1 MKTVTIRVP
10 RKGIISGDAEV
21 EIDASGF
28 TGQGCKTVTEA
39 FSALGQEVEAE
50 DKPEMYITDDGHEHL
65 REGE

>member
-1 MKTVTIRVP
+1 MKTVTVKIP

-21 EIDASGF
+21 VIDASGF

-39 FSALGQEVEAE
+39 FSSLGQEVETE
-50 DKPEMYITDDGHEHL
+50 DKAEMYMTDNGHEHL